1 MTVPA
6 AAPGAEAEPGADA
19 QPMITSALL
28 TVGHDGE
35 AEAMIELLFPNGAR
49 QGLTFTCDML
59 AGALDRA
66 GITALEQLVGHP
78 WNVLLGAD

>member
-1 MTVPA
+1 MTVAA

-28 TVGHDGE
+28 TVGHGGE
-35 AEAMIELLFPNGAR
+35 AEAIIEIGFPNGAR
-49 QGLTFTCDML
+49 QGVTFTCDML

-66 GITALEQLVGHP
+66 GINALDELVGHP
-78 WNVLLGAD
+78 WSVLLSGS

>member
-6 AAPGAEAEPGADA
+6 AAPRADA
-19 QPMITSALL
+19 EPMITSALL

-35 AEAMIELLFPNGAR
+35 AEAIIELLFPNGAR
-49 QGLTFTCDML
+49 QGVTFTCDML

-78 WNVLLGAD
+78 WKVLLGAD

>member
-6 AAPGAEAEPGADA
+6 AAPGVEAEPGPDA

-28 TVGHDGE
+28 TAGHDGE
-35 AEAMIELLFPNGAR
+35 AEAIIELLFPNGAR
-49 QGLTFTCDML
+49 QGLTFTCDLL